1 MSHLKVESFLVLIT
15 IINTIIMKTQLFL
28 LAFLLSITTYS
39 QIPTAN
45 LVARYDFSGGSLDD
59 ATANPRD
66 FVPTGSART
75 NINDRFGNANG
86 AISLNGDDLRRG
98 DIEFNTTYSS
108 PYLPR
113 TISFWLNTTTND
125 SNVRIIYNDND
136 QTSMGDTDFIGLTAY
151 LQNGKINASNRV
163 GLNGSLF
170 THPIDISDGNWHH
183 IVIQGFTTVIGSTT
197 TGQKSFSTFIHVDGV
212 KHGASGYNV
221 TGGNIS
227 PIVNRHSGNIS
238 FSRLKTTS
246 LPANN
251 KYLDGID
258 EVLFYSRVLTDL
270 EIVAMAADNG
280 GGGSGNSV
288 VYYVDPN
295 ATGNN
300 DGTSWTDA
308 YTDLQDA
315 LINVTSSGNQIWV
328 TSGTYKPDVSDRDAS
343 FKVYTNLYGGFD
355 GTETQLSDR
364 DMSLIHT
371 TNATILSGDLLNDD
385 DATVDFN
392 DSTRDDNSK
401 HVVEIYS
408 NNIEINGL
416 TIKDGYADDTSGDDR
431 FGAGIFKNTS
441 VHSTTIKN
449 CTIKN
454 NVAFTGAGL
463 SLTTTTASNIIIDA
477 CIIENNLANTASGFD
492 FHLSGTNASMNIS
505 VTNSLFNNNQTDD
518 DSSKSRKGS
527 GASAARLRSFFSN
540 VVLNATFVNN
550 TFANNSSLGTSNS
563 PTDYPTLDITRAS
576 GDFGDIT
583 VSNNIFWGNTE
594 NGDITAKAIG
604 RSSSNSLIT
613 TNATQGYIHNIFNN
627 IDEDG
632 FSLITGTI
640 GTITV
645 NPNFNSS
652 FELTSS
658 SPAVDS
664 GNNTFITTTSDLLGN
679 QRIFNTIVDI
689 GAFEFDSSTLSV
701 SEFENNLVDVK
712 LYPNP
717 TSSFLNIETNEMIKS
732 ISFYS
737 VIGVKIL
744 ETKDKR
750 IDVSSFS
757 NGIYLTKVITESG
770 SEITKRFIKN

>member
-1 MSHLKVESFLVLIT
+1 
-15 IINTIIMKTQLFL
+15 MKTKLLYLFL
-28 LAFLLSITTYS
+28 FAISISYA

-45 LVARYDFSGGSLDD
+45 LVARYDFSGGSLND
-59 ATANPRD
+59 ATANPAH
-66 FVPTGSART
+66 FVATGSARA

-98 DIEFNTTYSS
+98 DIEFNTTSSS

-113 TISFWLNTTTND
+113 TISFWLKTTTND

-163 GLNGSLF
+163 GTNGDLF

-183 IVIQGFTTVIGSTT
+183 IVIQGYTTITGSTT
-197 TGQKSFSTFIHVDGV
+197 SGQKSFSTFIHVDGV

-246 LPANN
+246 LPYNN

-270 EIVAMAADNG
+270 EIVTMAADNG
-280 GGGSGNSV
+280 GGGSGNSD
-288 VYYVDPN
+288 VYYVNSN

-315 LINVTSSGNQIWV
+315 LINVTSNGDQIWV

-371 TNATILSGDLLNDD
+371 TNATILSEDLLNAD

-401 HVVEIYS
+401 HVVEIFS

-416 TIKDGYADDTSGDDR
+416 TIKDGYADDTGGDDR

-441 VHSTTIKN
+441 VYATTIKN
-449 CTIKN
+449 CIIKN

-463 SLTTTTASNIIIDA
+463 SLTTTTTSIIIIDA
-477 CIIENNLANTASGFD
+477 CIIENNLANTASGLD
-492 FHLSGTNASMNIS
+492 FHLSGTNANMNIS

-518 DSSKSRKGS
+518 DSSKGRKGS
-527 GASAARLRSFFSN
+527 GASAARLRAFFSN
-540 VVLNATFVNN
+540 VVLNATLVNN
-550 TFANNSSLGTSNS
+550 TFANNNSLGTSNS
-563 PTDYPTLDITRAS
+563 PTDYPTVDITRAS

-594 NGDITAKAIG
+594 NGGITAKAIG

-613 TNATQGYIHNIFNN
+613 TNANQGYIHNIFNN

-632 FSLITGTI
+632 FFLITGTT

-679 QRIFNTIVDI
+679 QRIFNTTVDR
-689 GAFEFDSSTLSV
+689 GAYEFGSTSLGVSDFETSLDKI
-701 SEFENNLVDVK
+701 K

-717 TSSFLNIETNEMIKS
+717 TSGILNIQMKS
-732 ISFYS
+732 PLNKATVFNIQGQK
-737 VIGVKIL
+737 VIESSTIQF
-744 ETKDKR
+744 
-750 IDVSSFS
+750 DVSNLLSGVYVIKIEDK
-757 NGIYLTKVITESG
+757 NGSVSI
-770 SEITKRFIKN
+770 KRFIKNN

>member
-1 MSHLKVESFLVLIT
+1 MKKIT
-15 IINTIIMKTQLFL
+15 LFYEYVIHKCTVSKTKLLYLFL
-28 LAFLLSITTYS
+28 FAISLSYA

-45 LVARYDFSGGSLDD
+45 LVARYDFSGGSLND
-59 ATANPRD
+59 ATANPAH
-66 FVPTGSART
+66 FVATGSART

-86 AISLNGDDLRRG
+86 AISLNGDDLTRS
-98 DIEFNTTYSS
+98 DIEFNTTSSS

-151 LQNGKINASNRV
+151 LQNGKINAANRV
-163 GLNGSLF
+163 GTNGNIF

-183 IVIQGFTTVIGSTT
+183 IVIQGFTTITGSTT
-197 TGQKSFSTFIHVDGV
+197 SGQKSFSTFIHVDGV

-270 EIVAMAADNG
+270 EIVTMAADNG
-280 GGGSGNSV
+280 GGSGNST
-288 VYYVDPN
+288 VYYVNPN

-315 LINVTSSGNQIWV
+315 LIIVTSNGDQIWV
-328 TSGTYKPDVSDRDAS
+328 TSGTYKTDVSDRDAS
-343 FKVYTNLYGGFD
+343 FKVYTNVYGGFD
-355 GTETQLSDR
+355 GTETNLSDR

-385 DATVDFN
+385 DTTVDFN

-416 TIKDGYADDTSGDDR
+416 TIKDGYADDTGGNDR
-431 FGAGIFKNTS
+431 FGAGIFKSTS
-441 VHSTTIKN
+441 VHTTTIKN
-449 CTIKN
+449 CIIKN

-463 SLTTTTASNIIIDA
+463 SLTTLTTSNIIIDA
-477 CIIENNLANTASGFD
+477 CIIENNLANTASGLD

-505 VTNSLFNNNQTDD
+505 ITNSLFSNNQTDD
-518 DSSKSRKGS
+518 DSSKGRKGS
-527 GASAARLRSFFSN
+527 GASAGRLRAFFSN
-540 VVLNATFVNN
+540 VVLNATLVNN

-563 PTDYPTLDITRAS
+563 PSDYPTLDITRAS
-576 GDFGDIT
+576 GDFGDII

-594 NGDITAKAIG
+594 NGGVTAKAIG

-613 TNATQGYIHNIFNN
+613 TNANQGYIHNIFNN
-627 IDEDG
+627 IDEDD
-632 FSLITGTI
+632 FSLITGTT
-640 GTITV
+640 GTINA

-652 FELTSS
+652 FELTTS
-658 SPAVDS
+658 SPAIDS

-679 QRIFNTIVDI
+679 QRIFNTTVDR
-689 GAFEFDSSTLSV
+689 GAYEFGSTPLGVSDFETSLD
-701 SEFENNLVDVK
+701 K
-712 LYPNP
+712 IQLYPNP
-717 TSSFLNIETNEMIKS
+717 TSGILNIQMKSPLKNATVFNIKGQKIIES
-732 ISFYS
+732 STIQLNVSNLSSGMY
-737 VIGVKIL
+737 VIKIEDENGLVSTKQFVK
-744 ETKDKR
+744 
-750 IDVSSFS
+750 
-757 NGIYLTKVITESG
+757 N
-770 SEITKRFIKN
+770 N